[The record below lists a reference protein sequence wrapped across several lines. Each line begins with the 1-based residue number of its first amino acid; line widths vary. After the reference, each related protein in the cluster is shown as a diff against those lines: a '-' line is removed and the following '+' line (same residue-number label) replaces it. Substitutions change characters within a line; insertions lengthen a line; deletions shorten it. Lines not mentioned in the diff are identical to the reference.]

1 MEQKVK
7 QDTIHIGANIRRIRL
22 SQGIGQTE
30 LVRRRIR
37 LSQGIGQTEL
47 VRRLQ
52 LDGVEMTRETLVK
65 IERGTQHL
73 QAAQLRGIRDALHT
87 TYDELLA

>member
-7 QDTIHIGANIRRIRL
+7 QDTIHIGANI
-22 SQGIGQTE
+22 
-30 LVRRRIR
+30 RRIR

-73 QAAQLRGIRDALHT
+73 QAAQLRGFRDALHT

>member
-7 QDTIHIGANIRRIRL
+7 QDTIHIGANI
-22 SQGIGQTE
+22 
-30 LVRRRIR
+30 RRIR

-73 QAAQLRGIRDALHT
+73 QAAQLRGIRDALHAT
-87 TYDELLA
+87 